1 MNLNINQQFQL
12 RQQWDS
18 ALVHD
23 SALVYA
29 RGRAFKQ
36 VLFKSSRSYVSARLS
51 FGVLSRTSHDK
62 TTADG
67 CVYFTNI
74 NRSHPLMRC
83 FIFDVANEYIWCCKW
98 HHAYLSFISSAQNG
112 LICVPVFSESYLCRK
127 SDGAQCMTK
136 KSQESL
142 VSTTIFSTHKSVTQ
156 VGYILHW
163 TVSKTF

>member
-1 MNLNINQQFQL
+1 MKTLPLTRIYFYMNLNINQQFQL

-51 FGVLSRTSHDK
+51 FVVLSLTSHDK

-112 LICVPVFSESYLCRK
+112 LICVSVFSESCYLSGKVTYDKKFPICRK
-127 SDGAQCMTK
+127 HPNSI
-136 KSQESL
+136 
-142 VSTTIFSTHKSVTQ
+142 VS
-156 VGYILHW
+156 
-163 TVSKTF
+163 